1 MSAHSSYEDQI
12 KFVYRGLMILGVI
25 TIVEVL
31 FALFAKGHIVP
42 SVTFGKDGGF
52 GQYLYMAA
60 MIGASVYKA
69 YFIIFF
75 FMHMAYE
82 VRGLVLSVLM
92 PTTLLIWAIIA
103 FFHEGSRWGASR
115 ELIKQKNELPAGP
128 DTAPKKEGYILPTGA
143 QNQYDYILPTSGGN
157 QKG

>member
-1 MSAHSSYEDQI
+1 MAGHQSYEDQKKI
-12 KFVYRGLMILGVI
+12 VFYGLKLLGII
-25 TIVEVL
+25 TVVEVA

-52 GQYLYMAA
+52 GQYIYMLL
-60 MIGASVYKA
+60 MISASLYKA

-75 FMHMAYE
+75 FMHMAHE

-103 FFHEGSRWGASR
+103 FFQEGNRWGASR
-115 ELIKQKNELPAGP
+115 ENIKQRNEEVVQPVPGGKPQGYVLPGI
-128 DTAPKKEGYILPTGA
+128 T
-143 QNQYDYILPTSGGN
+143 
-157 QKG
+157 KG